1 MPLASLWH
9 FGLCGEPMSEIVI
22 QIITAALGS
31 LGFALL
37 YRLRPEHLPLA
48 TLGGAFVWG
57 IYLRC
62 LKYTENI
69 FAAAMIATVFCT
81 LYAEIFAKVQKTPA
95 TVLLIPSV
103 IPLIPGSA
111 LYYTMSSIVQRDLV
125 EAWYYARLTI
135 QFALAI
141 AIGISLVWT
150 IWAVLFQRKN
160 QQQDN

>member
-1 MPLASLWH
+1 MT
-9 FGLCGEPMSEIVI
+9 ETII
-22 QIITAALGS
+22 QIVMAALGS

-48 TLGGAFVWG
+48 TIGGALVWG
-57 IYLRC
+57 IYLLA

-69 FAAAMIATVFCT
+69 FASALIATVFCT
-81 LYAEIFAKVQKTPA
+81 LYAEILAKLQKTPA

-111 LYYTMSSIVQRDLV
+111 LYYTMSSLVQRDLTQ
-125 EAWYYARLTI
+125 AWYFARLTI
-135 QFALAI
+135 QYALAI

-150 IWAVLFQRKN
+150 VWAVLFQRKN
-160 QQQDN
+160 QPRDN

>member
-1 MPLASLWH
+1 MT
-9 FGLCGEPMSEIVI
+9 EIII
-22 QIITAALGS
+22 QIVMAALGS

-48 TLGGAFVWG
+48 TLGGAVAWG
-57 IYLRC
+57 IYLLC

-69 FAAAMIATVFCT
+69 FASALIATVFCT
-81 LYAEIFAKVQKTPA
+81 LYAELFAKAQKTPA

-111 LYYTMSSIVQRDLV
+111 LYYTMSGLVQRNL
-125 EAWYYARLTI
+125 EQAWFYARLTI

-150 IWAVLFQRKN
+150 FWAILFQRKD
-160 QQQDN
+160 QPQDN

>member
-1 MPLASLWH
+1 MT
-9 FGLCGEPMSEIVI
+9 EIII

-48 TLGGAFVWG
+48 TIGGALAWG
-57 IYLRC
+57 IYLFA

-69 FAAAMIATVFCT
+69 FASAMIATVFCT
-81 LYAEIFAKVQKTPA
+81 LYAEVFAKVQKTPA

-111 LYYTMSSIVQRDLV
+111 LYYTMSSIVQRNLTD
-125 EAWYYARLTI
+125 AWFYARLTI
-135 QFALAI
+135 QYALAI
-141 AIGISLVWT
+141 ALGISLVWT

-160 QQQDN
+160 QPRDN